1 MGWERL
7 LLVRWRAR
15 NAPDQVNERRVVCG
29 HDLAGQ
35 LEAAPGIGDLG
46 WSGLVGC
53 LTAVRMPL

>member
-35 LEAAPGIGDLG
+35 LEAAPGIGD
-46 WSGLVGC
+46 
-53 LTAVRMPL
+53 